1 MFGVDL
7 SDIDID
13 GRDPNGNYPDY
24 DTNYHRRSCEP
35 YEPEPAPTIY
45 PYKFTDLEHLMTSKF
60 FQQALTAALAHK
72 DREIESLRNEL
83 LALSTQ

>member
-13 GRDPNGNYPDY
+13 GRDPNGNYPGDY
-24 DTNYHRRSCEP
+24 DGYMPRESFADSYDP
-35 YEPEPAPTIY
+35 PSPKYEFYSYEA
-45 PYKFTDLEHLMTSKF
+45 LVTSKV
-60 FQQALTAALAHK
+60 FQEALSKSLAHK

-83 LALSTQ
+83 LALSSQ